1 MAESARQ
8 SPGVVE
14 QISSAGHVCLIYED
28 DEQRRRTVAEFIAA
42 GLREGEAVRYFADA
56 TSPDTVR
63 TWLEEAGI
71 PIAAAEAR
79 GAFAIA
85 PAVSA
90 YCAGGSHDP
99 QALIDGLASRYEA
112 ADRAGYTGSRS
123 AGEMSWVM
131 KGLPGS
137 DRFVEYEAM
146 LNRVY
151 SPYRHCG
158 MCQYDARI
166 FDGATLFKVL
176 QVHPFMVANGQI
188 VQNPYYIRPGELLR
202 NT

>member
-1 MAESARQ
+1 MAKSASR

-14 QISSAGHVCLIYED
+14 QIPSAGHVCLIYED

-56 TSPDTVR
+56 TPPDTVR
-63 TWLEEAGI
+63 AWLEEAGI

-90 YCAGGSHDP
+90 YCVGGSHDP

-131 KGLPGS
+131 KGCPDPIASSSTRRCSTGSTRRTGTPGCAS
-137 DRFVEYEAM
+137 TMRASSTAPPSS
-146 LNRVY
+146 RC
-151 SPYRHCG
+151 SRST
-158 MCQYDARI
+158 R
-166 FDGATLFKVL
+166 
-176 QVHPFMVANGQI
+176 
-188 VQNPYYIRPGELLR
+188 
-202 NT
+202 